1 MIVALSLNSF
11 SNWRSVDWSCDSIC
25 HPSSFNQKS
34 ALFTYCPTRRAF
46 ISIGS
51 RGSFG
56 VGNSHLK
63 IASMFQNLVRLSRGA
78 ARGTPRYSDRRA
90 FSYVS
95 THKAFP
101 ATMYLFQIH
110 RDSRLFDRA
119 FEQDDWEYEDGVE
132 VSKDGLV
139 HPNITMDCMRSQ
151 ISILTMLTCTV
162 SNGALLMPNTF
173 FMQELTR
180 RSFDNYFDNLENG
193 QPEAE
198 PHYLCIPKGDQ
209 ISQSS

>member
-1 MIVALSLNSF
+1 
-11 SNWRSVDWSCDSIC
+11 
-25 HPSSFNQKS
+25 
-34 ALFTYCPTRRAF
+34 
-46 ISIGS
+46 
-51 RGSFG
+51 
-56 VGNSHLK
+56 
-63 IASMFQNLVRLSRGA
+63 
-78 ARGTPRYSDRRA
+78 
-90 FSYVS
+90 
-95 THKAFP
+95 
-101 ATMYLFQIH
+101 MYLFQIH

-139 HPNITMDCMRSQ
+139 HPNITMDF
-151 ISILTMLTCTV
+151 